1 MKHVWRIVTDNRI
14 KIPESEN
21 DEDFIPDV
29 KAEKEYAS
37 EIARE
42 NRPIRRKGFGMTER
56 IKRLASKFIP
66 RNRKNRI
73 LNQFDNFIWNMKKF
87 NKQYTVWV
95 FYHGKPSDSVCSL
108 LLFSRWGAWKF
119 LSLIGEDTNIP
130 PSLAQIW

>member
-1 MKHVWRIVTDNRI
+1 MGTDNRI

-56 IKRLASKFIP
+56 IKRGRRCFED
-66 RNRKNRI
+66 
-73 LNQFDNFIWNMKKF
+73 FETENFIQRNLKIVLKI
-87 NKQYTVWV
+87 
-95 FYHGKPSDSVCSL
+95 GKNLKRLLIRGTILGGFSVL
-108 LLFSRWGAWKF
+108 RFIDLEYYQG
-119 LSLIGEDTNIP
+119 
-130 PSLAQIW
+130 